1 MRKEILQISTVERRK
16 KEEVHK
22 IPYEL
27 LGKKATCA
35 ELLHEY
41 QGMDKKS
48 NSSKIKF
55 QVIEEDVYNITAPFD
70 DGESVYIAGRV
81 EKRDSEQSRVVF
93 FKEEHGTWKPVEELG
108 ALQLQDPFLTKIDGQ
123 FILGGVEIFKDDENS
138 TEWNYRTL
146 FYKGDSVQTL
156 KPFVCGP
163 DKMKDIRLC
172 QLKNGRIL
180 VMTRPQGEV
189 GGRGKIGYTII
200 DSLEQLSSERILEA
214 TILENQFTE
223 DEWGGCNEVHLLQN
237 GLVGILSHIAK
248 FDAAG
253 NRHYYSSAFCFDPSN
268 GDYSKMKII
277 AVRNNFEDGP
287 SKRPDLRDVIFS
299 GGLIRNEDGTATLY
313 CGVSDA
319 EGHMIEIE
327 DPFKDFEIFA

>member
-93 FKEEHGTWKPVEELG
+93 FKEEHGIWKPVEELG

-214 TILENQFTE
+214 TILENQF
-223 DEWGGCNEVHLLQN
+223 
-237 GLVGILSHIAK
+237 
-248 FDAAG
+248 
-253 NRHYYSSAFCFDPSN
+253 
-268 GDYSKMKII
+268 
-277 AVRNNFEDGP
+277 
-287 SKRPDLRDVIFS
+287 
-299 GGLIRNEDGTATLY
+299 
-313 CGVSDA
+313 
-319 EGHMIEIE
+319 
-327 DPFKDFEIFA
+327 